1 MILLKPKKKL
11 TLKRILKKV
20 KIRHFIIL
28 AILLAANTYAWFIYV
43 NTVSNSI
50 DVHVKSWRIDFSDG
64 NTPVTDYV
72 NVSVDSVYPG
82 MTTFTKTIDAYNYS
96 EVAASV
102 DFKII
107 EANIMGTQYVTVEG
121 KTERG
126 LPVLQTDLTSAQLV
140 QKLTSDYPFTISFAI
155 SANSM
160 VPETGHATFTVSIA
174 WPFES
179 GDDEE
184 DTYWGNQAYQFK
196 TTHPDDPCITLIAKV
211 YISQAVSNNNGGGE
225 TPSNNEP

>member
-107 EANIMGTQYVTVEG
+107 EANIMGTVCY
-121 KTERG
+121 
-126 LPVLQTDLTSAQLV
+126 S
-140 QKLTSDYPFTISFAI
+140 
-155 SANSM
+155 
-160 VPETGHATFTVSIA
+160 
-174 WPFES
+174 
-179 GDDEE
+179 
-184 DTYWGNQAYQFK
+184 
-196 TTHPDDPCITLIAKV
+196 
-211 YISQAVSNNNGGGE
+211 
-225 TPSNNEP
+225 